1 MSKKENPLSSAE
13 RSKLWRERHPG
24 ADAEKTKRYRNT
36 DKGQLNESKKSNKRR
51 MMKLNRYS
59 INYIPIHGTK
69 NGYDWHRRGM
79 NEEPCEPCREAM
91 KAYWVHERTIK
102 DRTRGL
108 RAVYY
113 NALHVPYTKSEVLER
128 YGNICHICQEP
139 IDLNA
144 PKRVGYKGWEAG
156 LHLDH
161 VIPLARGGDDTIE
174 NIRPSHG
181 ICNIR
186 KGATLNKA

>member
-1 MSKKENPLSSAE
+1 MSEKENPLSSAE

-51 MMKLNRYS
+51 MM
-59 INYIPIHGTK
+59 
-69 NGYDWHRRGM
+69 D
-79 NEEPCEPCREAM
+79 
-91 KAYWVHERTIK
+91 
-102 DRTRGL
+102 
-108 RAVYY
+108 Y
-113 NALHVPYTKSEVLER
+113 NALQLPYTKSEVLER

-161 VIPLARGGDDTIE
+161 VIPLARGGNDTIE

-186 KGATLNKA
+186 KGATLTDNIGPIFI